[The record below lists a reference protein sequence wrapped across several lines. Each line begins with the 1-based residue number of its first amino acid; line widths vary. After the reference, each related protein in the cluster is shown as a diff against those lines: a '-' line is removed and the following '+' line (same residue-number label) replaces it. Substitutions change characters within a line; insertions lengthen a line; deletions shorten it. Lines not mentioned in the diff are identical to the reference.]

1 MISQKKGKIML
12 NNNDYYHP
20 DEALSRISEQEA
32 MLKTAMDIQVVLQL
46 LISKELV
53 TQEEIANM
61 RLKVVNL
68 PTYKTTLDSLK
79 SERVTME
86 KAKANPEDYLKAL
99 FNAKV
104 NGDIK

>member
-1 MISQKKGKIML
+1 ML

-20 DEALSRISEQEA
+20 EEALSRISEQEA
-32 MLKTAMDIQVVLQL
+32 MLKTAMDVQVVLQL
-46 LISKELV
+46 LISKGLV

-61 RLKVVNL
+61 RLKVANL

-79 SERVTME
+79 SERAAME
-86 KAKANPEDYLKAL
+86 KAKNNPEDYLTAL
-99 FNAKV
+99 FKAKM

>member
-1 MISQKKGKIML
+1 ML

-20 DEALSRISEQEA
+20 EEALSRISEQEA

-46 LISKELV
+46 LIAKGIV
-53 TQEEIANM
+53 KQEEIADM

-68 PTYKTTLDSLK
+68 PTYKATLDQLK
-79 SERVTME
+79 SERTAME
-86 KAKANPEDYLKAL
+86 KAKDNPNDYLKAL
-99 FNAKV
+99 LNAKM

>member
-1 MISQKKGKIML
+1 ML

-20 DEALSRISEQEA
+20 EEALSRISEQEA
-32 MLKTAMDIQVVLQL
+32 MLKTAMDVQVVLQL
-46 LISKELV
+46 LIAKGIV

-61 RLKVVNL
+61 RLKVASL
-68 PTYKTTLDSLK
+68 PTYKTTLDSLRT
-79 SERVTME
+79 ERDAME

-99 FNAKV
+99 FNAKM

>member
-1 MISQKKGKIML
+1 ML

-32 MLKTAMDIQVVLQL
+32 MLKTAMDVQVVLQL
-46 LISKELV
+46 LILKGIV
-53 TQEEIANM
+53 TQEEIADM
-61 RLKVVNL
+61 RLKVANL
-68 PTYKTTLDSLK
+68 PTYKTTLDRLK
-79 SERVTME
+79 AERATME

-99 FNAKV
+99 LNAKM